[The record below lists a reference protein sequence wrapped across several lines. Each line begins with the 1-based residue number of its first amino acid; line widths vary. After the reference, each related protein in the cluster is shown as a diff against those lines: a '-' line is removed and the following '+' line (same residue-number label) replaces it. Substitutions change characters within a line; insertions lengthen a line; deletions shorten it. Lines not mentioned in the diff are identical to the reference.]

1 MNPEDALHRRAR
13 RAYELGRL
21 GAALPC
27 ALVVPPLAFLAL
39 QSCPHS
45 GEFLAVIATLTAAV
59 LVGLRW
65 RGQDFG
71 RAVIPGILIG
81 LAGYAVPLVAVA
93 CNLCPLTPS
102 PLLFG
107 LCIAGGATSGLALT
121 AHCLLRDCCSRE
133 HVLSAG
139 ATAGLIAAMGCAPA
153 GLAGLVGMALALALS
168 GATALVLARAG

>member
-1 MNPEDALHRRAR
+1 MNPDDTLHRRAR

-21 GAALPC
+21 YAALPC
-27 ALVVPPLAFLAL
+27 ALVAPPLAFLAA
-39 QSCPHS
+39 QSCPRS
-45 GEFLAVIATLTAAV
+45 GLYLAFLAALAAAL

-71 RAVIPGILIG
+71 RAVTPGVLMG
-81 LAGYAVPLVAVA
+81 LAGYAVPWLAVS

-107 LCIAGGATSGLALT
+107 LCGAGGATSGLALS
-121 AHCLLRDCCSRE
+121 AHCLLRGCCSRE

-139 ATAGLIAAMGCAPA
+139 TAAGLIAAMGCAPA
-153 GLAGLVGMALALALS
+153 GFGGLVGMALALALT
-168 GATALVLARAG
+168 GAPALVFRRAV